1 MDWKWHKDHCIARV
15 VDSTPIE
22 RPCRDVSLLPEIS
35 TRCQTICTWNTNMM
49 ENNLYMKLRI
59 CLWRK
64 NMGDGGRVGYMNM
77 LNGCFTLSKV
87 AKNVKPWIAY
97 ISNDNVLMDKV
108 CRVKE
113 G

>member
-1 MDWKWHKDHCIARV
+1 
-15 VDSTPIE
+15 
-22 RPCRDVSLLPEIS
+22 
-35 TRCQTICTWNTNMM
+35 
-49 ENNLYMKLRI
+49 
-59 CLWRK
+59 
-64 NMGDGGRVGYMNM
+64 MGDGGRVGYMNM